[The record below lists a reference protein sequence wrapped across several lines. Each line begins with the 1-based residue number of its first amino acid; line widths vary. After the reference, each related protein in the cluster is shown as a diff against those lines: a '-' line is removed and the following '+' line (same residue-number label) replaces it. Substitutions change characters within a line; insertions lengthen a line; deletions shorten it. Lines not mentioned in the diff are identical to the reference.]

1 MKRPGIYAPL
11 SAHYFDD
18 EAIME
23 AGEHAELMF
32 VRMLAFAARTP
43 TTEGHLS
50 RAVCLTRLGIVS
62 SENDPETYPEKR
74 LERLRE
80 TGLVTATDTGFQ
92 INSWLRW
99 NPSSEQLGRERSR
112 DRERKAAQKPAVT
125 RGSSENGP
133 ENGPENAPESGP
145 VSGARSEGQIDRSDR
160 SDAQSAASDD
170 APDRFE
176 EFWDTYGK
184 KVDRKKAEQK
194 YKLALKKR
202 NVTADLLIS
211 SARSY
216 VEFQRRE
223 GKHPQFTKD
232 PATWL
237 NNESWNNELA
247 SRQPDIPQRQ
257 QHEDY
262 EDPFEKF
269 NRLGREQSRMAQE
282 RSA

>member
-80 TGLVTATDTGFQ
+80 AGLVTATDTGFQ

-99 NPSSEQLGRERSR
+99 NPSAEQLGRERSR

-125 RGSSENGP
+125 RRSS
-133 ENGPENAPESGP
+133 ENGPENAPESGR

-160 SDAQSAASDD
+160 SDAQNDASDD
-170 APDRFE
+170 AQGRFE

-194 YKLALKKR
+194 YKLALRKR
-202 NVTADLLIS
+202 GVTADLLIS

-237 NNESWNNELA
+237 NNESWTNELPA
-247 SRQPDIPQRQ
+247 RQAATPQP
-257 QHEDY
+257 DY
-262 EDPFEKF
+262 EDPYEKF
-269 NRLGREQSRMAQE
+269 NQLGRGQSWMAQE
-282 RSA
+282 GVA